1 MAVNEGRPR
10 RVLTSLSLEVTLYFG
25 GWYDIF
31 YCLATLVVYIYKGSE
46 LPYPDSN
53 FRMEVAFLFLLAL
66 VEPCRLFLG
75 SKGNKT
81 ERPGPLIFCILLSAP
96 VIALHIFYIWGQTYV
111 LKIDQVLSGIGLGFT
126 CLQAL
131 IGIITVLTF
140 NNNARQG

>member
-75 SKGNKT
+75 
-81 ERPGPLIFCILLSAP
+81 AP
-96 VIALHIFYIWGQTYV
+96 PSPFPPPAG
-111 LKIDQVLSGIGLGFT
+111 GLAPPRA
-126 CLQAL
+126 C
-131 IGIITVLTF
+131 
-140 NNNARQG
+140 R